1 MPVTRRFEFRLPPS
15 PVAPST
21 ARGALSPLEEVVEP
35 EVLDS
40 VRLLVSEL
48 VTNAVRHARLRGQ
61 DRIHLRVEAGDDSV
75 RVDVSDPGPGFL
87 PAEQSPRPED
97 SFGWGLY
104 LVGEI
109 ADRWG
114 VERSDR
120 TMVWFEIDRR
130 HPQGRDAH

>member
-1 MPVTRRFEFRLPPS
+1 MPVTRHLELRLQPS
-15 PVAPST
+15 PVAPAA
-21 ARGALSPLEEVVEP
+21 AREALEPLKAAVEA

-61 DRIHLRVEAGDDSV
+61 DRIHLRVEAGDRGV
-75 RVDVSDPGPGFL
+75 RVGVSDPGPGFI
-87 PAEQSPRPED
+87 PAERSARPED
-97 SFGWGLY
+97 PFGWGLY

-120 TMVWFEIDRR
+120 TMVWFEIDRPR
-130 HPQGRDAH
+130 RNDGSAR